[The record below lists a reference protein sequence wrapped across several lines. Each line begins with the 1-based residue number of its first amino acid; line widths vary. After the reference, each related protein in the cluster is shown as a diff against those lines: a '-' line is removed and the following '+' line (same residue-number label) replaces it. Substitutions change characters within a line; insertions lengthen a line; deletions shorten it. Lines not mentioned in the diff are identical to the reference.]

1 VVNDIQSVERRRFLV
16 RLAGVIALAAPG
28 RRSLAQLPSSVLEP
42 TPIRVWKSST
52 CTCCKKWVDH
62 IRANGFAL
70 EVHDEE
76 EMEQVKDELGV
87 PAKVRSCHTAQ
98 VGSYLIEGHVPA
110 SDIRRVLKERPKIAG
125 LAVPEMPPL
134 TPGMAPPDTKP
145 RDFEVLSFLSDGTTR
160 SFARH

>member
-1 VVNDIQSVERRRFLV
+1 VSEIDRAERRSFLV
-16 RLAGVIALAAPG
+16 QLAGVIALAATG
-28 RRSLAQLPSSVLEP
+28 RDVWARVPSIAQEP

-52 CTCCKKWVDH
+52 CECCKKWVDH
-62 IRANGFAL
+62 IRANGFAP
-70 EVHDEE
+70 EVHTEDE
-76 EMEQVKDELGV
+76 MDQVKDELGV
-87 PAKVRSCHTAQ
+87 PEKVRSCHTAQ

-134 TPGMAPPDTKP
+134 TPGMAPPGDKP
-145 RDFEVLSFLSDGTTR
+145 RDFEVLSFLSDGTTS

>member
-1 VVNDIQSVERRRFLV
+1 MSDIQSVERRTFVV
-16 RLAGVIALAAPG
+16 RLAGVIALAATG
-28 RRSLAQLPSSVLEP
+28 RHVWAQLPPFALEP
-42 TPIRVWKSST
+42 TPMRVWKSST
-52 CTCCKKWVDH
+52 CSCCKKWVDH
-62 IRANGFAL
+62 IRANGFAP

-110 SDIRRVLKERPKIAG
+110 SDIRRALKERPKIAG

-134 TPGMAPPDTKP
+134 TPGMAPPGDKP
-145 RDFEVLSFLSDGTTR
+145 RDFEVLAFLSDGTT
-160 SFARH
+160 STFARH